1 MRATCAATGSLAL
14 ALLLTAS
21 WSAAATPQLFKCID
35 GGRTVY
41 QQQACSVSSQI
52 EPAASAPHASTK
64 ASEPA
69 TKFAARVKPASV
81 PASSVPATPR

>member
-1 MRATCAATGSLAL
+1 MRPTCAAAMSLAL
-14 ALLLTAS
+14 ALALTAS
-21 WSAAATPQLFKCID
+21 WSAAATPQLFKCIES
-35 GGRTVY
+35 GRTVY

-69 TKFAARVKPASV
+69 TKVAARVKPATA
-81 PASSVPATPR
+81 PASSAPATSR